1 MTDRPTPP
9 VLTASVLVAMAAPLL
24 VLSPDPA
31 TTMAAGTNRHHA
43 ITADVRQGQSPS
55 RLNPTIGLL
64 EAGKPVFGLY
74 APSNRRGPSRPG
86 QSVAPEPPRTP
97 AQLAAEALAQGGSDY
112 IFDGGMEHDFDAGY
126 PPFVDFVK
134 GMQAGGVLRPAGPG
148 GARRL
153 SHPLVVKMTEI
164 APDPAAARTRIAR
177 QLNLGVSTVV
187 FVDVQSADEVRQGLA
202 MMRFAANGGSRPD
215 DVGSAPDY
223 WGMSAPEYRERA
235 DLWPLNPKGELTNW
249 TIVESKAGL
258 ARIREIAAVKG
269 VSVLF
274 PGAGTLRGV
283 FTSTDASG
291 KRVFDEAGWEA
302 AIQSVLAAC
311 KEFKVA
317 CGYPAGLNDIERRL
331 QQGFRVFVI
340 GWGESGFQTVA
351 LGRKL
356 SGRAATNAEEWR

>member
-1 MTDRPTPP
+1 MTDRWMPP
-9 VLTASVLVAMAAPLL
+9 ARSTATLVALAAPLFL
-24 VLSPDPA
+24 LDADPVASAPD
-31 TTMAAGTNRHHA
+31 TAGLQARA
-43 ITADVRQGQSPS
+43 GAVAELGQGTA
-55 RLNPTIGLL
+55 RLNPTIALL
-64 EAGKPVFGLY
+64 ESGKPVFGLY
-74 APSNRRGPSRPG
+74 APSNRRPSARPG
-86 QSVAPEPPRTP
+86 QPPAPETPARTP
-97 AQLAAEALAQGGSDY
+97 AQLAADALAQAGSDY
-112 IFDGGMEHDFDAGY
+112 VFDGGMEHDFEAGY

-134 GMQAGGVLRPAGPG
+134 GMQAAGVLQAGD
-148 GARRL
+148 ARRL
-153 SHPLVVKMTEI
+153 THPLVVKMTEI
-164 APDPAAARTRIAR
+164 APDPGKARERIAR

-187 FVDVQSADEVRQGLA
+187 FVDVQSAEEVKQGLA
-202 MMRFAANGGSRPD
+202 MMRFASHGGTRPD
-215 DVGSAPDY
+215 DVGTAPAY
-223 WGMSAPEYRERA
+223 WGMSATEYHERA

-311 KEFKVA
+311 KEFNVA
-317 CGYPAGLNDIERRL
+317 CGYPAGLNDIERRMA
-331 QQGFRVFVI
+331 QGFRVFVI

-356 SGRAATNAEEWR
+356 AGRPATNAEEWR

>member
-1 MTDRPTPP
+1 MPDRRISSA
-9 VLTASVLVAMAAPLL
+9 LSTAALVACAAPLFL
-24 VLSPDPA
+24 VEPDPA
-31 TTMAAGTNRHHA
+31 NGPPGLGNQYTHAMTGTVVEQLPA
-43 ITADVRQGQSPS
+43 
-55 RLNPTIGLL
+55 RLNPTIALL

-74 APSNRRGPSRPG
+74 APSNRRPPARAG
-86 QSVAPEPPRTP
+86 QPAAPTVPPRTP
-97 AQLAAEALAQGGSDY
+97 AQLAAEALAQGASDFV
-112 IFDGGMEHDFDAGY
+112 FDGGMEHDFEAGF
-126 PPFVDFVK
+126 PPFAEFVR
-134 GMQAGGVLRPAGPG
+134 GMQAGGVLRTGPAP
-148 GARRL
+148 RL
-153 SHPLVVKMTEI
+153 THPLVVKMTEI
-164 APDPAAARTRIAR
+164 APDPHKARERIAR

-215 DVGSAPDY
+215 EVGSAPAY
-223 WGMSAPEYRERA
+223 WGMSAQEYRERA
-235 DLWPLNPKGELTNW
+235 DLWPLNPRGELTNW

-269 VSVLF
+269 ISVLF

-283 FTSTDASG
+283 FTSTDSSG

-311 KEFKVA
+311 KEFGVA
-317 CGYPAGLNDIERRL
+317 CGYPAGLDDIERRM

-356 SGRAATNAEEWR
+356 AGRPATNAEEWR